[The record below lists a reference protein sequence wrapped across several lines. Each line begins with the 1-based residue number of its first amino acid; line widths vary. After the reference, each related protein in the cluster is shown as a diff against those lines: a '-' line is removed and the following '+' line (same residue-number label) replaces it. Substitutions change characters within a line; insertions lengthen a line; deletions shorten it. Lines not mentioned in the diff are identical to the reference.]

1 MTHSVLSVRRN
12 DTHPNTNRS
21 RWASLRGSR
30 QDAPRTVAAEV
41 EVAAEEVAAAEEV
54 PETTGMAYLRTR
66 RLFDQAVAL
75 VLLIVC
81 APLLIAMIVAVRLTS
96 RGAAIY
102 TQRRVGWNGRIFTIY
117 KVRSMCMDAEA
128 GRGAVWCKPGDARVT
143 SVGRFLRFTHLDELP
158 QLVNILVGDMAL
170 IGPRPERPEIV
181 EQLERQI
188 PHYRERLNVLPG
200 VTGLAQVTLPP
211 DTNLD
216 SVRRKTILDR
226 QYVTVAS
233 FGLDLHILLCTVMMA
248 FGLQRRLDAQLWE
261 AFA

>member
-1 MTHSVLSVRRN
+1 M
-12 DTHPNTNRS
+12 
-21 RWASLRGSR
+21 
-30 QDAPRTVAAEV
+30 
-41 EVAAEEVAAAEEV
+41 
-54 PETTGMAYLRTR
+54 
-66 RLFDQAVAL
+66 
-75 VLLIVC
+75 
-81 APLLIAMIVAVRLTS
+81 
-96 RGAAIY
+96 
-102 TQRRVGWNGRIFTIY
+102 
-117 KVRSMCMDAEA
+117 
-128 GRGAVWCKPGDARVT
+128 
-143 SVGRFLRFTHLDELP
+143 P

-233 FGLDLHILLCTVMMA
+233 LGLDLHILLCTVMMA